1 MNKLK
6 NIFHKKKE
14 NKKITYEDITIDNLK
29 AEIHR
34 VKYKNS
40 FGRLLRSTVYVLII
54 IVAISS
60 ICATLFMPVIEIT
73 DSSMKPLLN
82 DGDIVLTVKD
92 NKFKTGDIVA
102 FYHGN
107 KILIKRVIGVES
119 DFVNIDKDGIVYVN
133 GKELKENYVK
143 ELKKGNSDI
152 KYPVQVSDGSIFVL
166 SDDRDV
172 LTDSRTL
179 NVGQIKTNDIIG
191 KVIFKVW
198 PLKDIKK
205 I

>member
-6 NIFHKKKE
+6 NMFHKKKE

-40 FGRLLRSTVYVLII
+40 FSRLLRSTVYVLII

-143 ELKKGNSDI
+143 ELKKGDSDI

-172 LTDSRTL
+172 LTDSRTI

-198 PLKDIKK
+198 PLKEIKK

>member
-29 AEIHR
+29 TEIHR

-40 FGRLLRSTVYVLII
+40 FGRLLRSTIYVLII

-143 ELKKGNSDI
+143 ELKKGDSDI

-172 LTDSRTL
+172 LTDSRTI

-198 PLKDIKK
+198 PLKKIKK

>member
-14 NKKITYEDITIDNLK
+14 NKKITYEDITIDDLK

-40 FGRLLRSTVYVLII
+40 FSRLLRSTVYVLII

-82 DGDIVLTVKD
+82 DGDIVLTVKE

-143 ELKKGNSDI
+143 ELKKGDSDI

-166 SDDRDV
+166 SDERDV

-198 PLKDIKK
+198 PLKEIKK

>member
-40 FGRLLRSTVYVLII
+40 FSKLLRSTVYVLII

-143 ELKKGNSDI
+143 ELKKGDSDI

-198 PLKDIKK
+198 PLKEIKK

>member
-14 NKKITYEDITIDNLK
+14 NKKITYEDITIDDLK

-82 DGDIVLTVKD
+82 DGDIVLTVKE

-143 ELKKGNSDI
+143 ELKKGDSDI

-166 SDDRDV
+166 SDERDV
-172 LTDSRTL
+172 LTDSRTI

-198 PLKDIKK
+198 PLKEIKK

>member
-40 FGRLLRSTVYVLII
+40 FSRLLRSTVYVLII

-82 DGDIVLTVKD
+82 DGDIVLTVKE

-143 ELKKGNSDI
+143 ELKKGDSDI

-166 SDDRDV
+166 SDERDV

-179 NVGQIKTNDIIG
+179 SVGQIKTNDIIG

-198 PLKDIKK
+198 PLKEIKK

>member
-14 NKKITYEDITIDNLK
+14 IKKITYEDITIDNLK

-82 DGDIVLTVKD
+82 DGDIVLTVKE

-107 KILIKRVIGVES
+107 KILIKRVIGV
-119 DFVNIDKDGIVYVN
+119 
-133 GKELKENYVK
+133 
-143 ELKKGNSDI
+143 KKGDSDI

-166 SDDRDV
+166 SDERDV
-172 LTDSRTL
+172 LTDSRTI

-198 PLKDIKK
+198 PLKEVKK

>member
-40 FGRLLRSTVYVLII
+40 FSRLLRSTVYVLII

-133 GKELKENYVK
+133 GKILKENYVK
-143 ELKKGNSDI
+143 ELKKGDSDI

-172 LTDSRTL
+172 LTDSRTI
-179 NVGQIKTNDIIG
+179 NVGQIKTSDIIG

-198 PLKDIKK
+198 PLKEIKK

>member
-82 DGDIVLTVKD
+82 DGDIVLTVKE

-119 DFVNIDKDGIVYVN
+119 DFVKINKDGILYVN

-143 ELKKGNSDI
+143 ELKKGDSDI

-166 SDDRDV
+166 SDERDV

-179 NVGQIKTNDIIG
+179 NVGQIKTSDIIG

-198 PLKDIKK
+198 PLKEVKK

>member
-29 AEIHR
+29 TEIHR

-92 NKFKTGDIVA
+92 KKFKTGDIVA

-143 ELKKGNSDI
+143 ELKKGDSDI

-172 LTDSRTL
+172 LTDSRTI

-198 PLKDIKK
+198 PLKEIKK

>member
-29 AEIHR
+29 TEIHR

-143 ELKKGNSDI
+143 ELKKGDSDI

-172 LTDSRTL
+172 LTDSRTI
-179 NVGQIKTNDIIG
+179 NVGQIKTSDVIG
-191 KVIFKVW
+191 KIILKVW
-198 PLKDIKK
+198 PLK
-205 I
+205 

>member
-6 NIFHKKKE
+6 NMFHKKKE

-143 ELKKGNSDI
+143 ELKKGDSDI

-172 LTDSRTL
+172 LTDSRTI

-198 PLKDIKK
+198 PLKEIKK

>member
-133 GKELKENYVK
+133 GEELKEDYIK
-143 ELKKGNSDI
+143 EFIKGESDI

-166 SDDRDV
+166 SDERDV

-179 NVGQIKTNDIIG
+179 NVGQIKTSDIIG

-198 PLKDIKK
+198 PLKEIKK

>member
-14 NKKITYEDITIDNLK
+14 NKKITYEDITIDDLK

-40 FGRLLRSTVYVLII
+40 FSRLLRSTVYVLII

-143 ELKKGNSDI
+143 ELKKGDSDI

-166 SDDRDV
+166 SDERDV
-172 LTDSRTL
+172 LTDSRTI

-198 PLKDIKK
+198 PLKEIKK

>member
-14 NKKITYEDITIDNLK
+14 NKKITYEDITIDDLK

-40 FGRLLRSTVYVLII
+40 FSRLLRSTVYVLII

-82 DGDIVLTVKD
+82 DGDIVLTVKE

-143 ELKKGNSDI
+143 ELKKGDSDI

-172 LTDSRTL
+172 LTDSRTI
-179 NVGQIKTNDIIG
+179 NVGQIKTSDIIG

-198 PLKDIKK
+198 PLKEVKK

>member
-40 FGRLLRSTVYVLII
+40 FSRLLRSTVYVLII

-143 ELKKGNSDI
+143 ELKKGDSDI
-152 KYPVQVSDGSIFVL
+152 KYPVQVSNGSIFVL
-166 SDDRDV
+166 SDERDV

-198 PLKDIKK
+198 PLKEIKK

>member
-14 NKKITYEDITIDNLK
+14 IKKITYEDITIDNLK

-40 FGRLLRSTVYVLII
+40 FSKLLRSTVYVLII

-143 ELKKGNSDI
+143 ELKKGDSD
-152 KYPVQVSDGSIFVL
+152 SIW
-166 SDDRDV
+166 R
-172 LTDSRTL
+172 
-179 NVGQIKTNDIIG
+179 
-191 KVIFKVW
+191 VI
-198 PLKDIKK
+198 
-205 I
+205 

>member
-40 FGRLLRSTVYVLII
+40 FSRLLRSTVYVLII

-143 ELKKGNSDI
+143 ELKKGDSDI

-198 PLKDIKK
+198 PLKEIKK

>member
-143 ELKKGNSDI
+143 ELKKGDSDI
-152 KYPVQVSDGSIFVL
+152 KYPEQVSDGSIFVL
-166 SDDRDV
+166 SDERDV

-198 PLKDIKK
+198 PLKGIKK

>member
-14 NKKITYEDITIDNLK
+14 NKKITYEDITIDDLK

-143 ELKKGNSDI
+143 ELKKGDSDI

-166 SDDRDV
+166 SDERDV
-172 LTDSRTL
+172 LTDSRTI

-198 PLKDIKK
+198 PLKEIKK

>member
-29 AEIHR
+29 TEIHR

-119 DFVNIDKDGIVYVN
+119 DFVNIDKDGILYVN

-143 ELKKGNSDI
+143 ELKKGDSDI

-172 LTDSRTL
+172 LTDSRTI

-198 PLKDIKK
+198 PLKEIKK

>member
-29 AEIHR
+29 TEIHR

-82 DGDIVLTVKD
+82 DGDIVLTVKE

-143 ELKKGNSDI
+143 ELKKGDSDI

-166 SDDRDV
+166 SDDRNV
-172 LTDSRTL
+172 LTDSRTI

-198 PLKDIKK
+198 PLKEIKK

>member
-40 FGRLLRSTVYVLII
+40 FSRLLRSTVYVLII

-92 NKFKTGDIVA
+92 NKFKTGDMVA

-143 ELKKGNSDI
+143 ELKKGDSDI

>member
-29 AEIHR
+29 TEIHR

-133 GKELKENYVK
+133 GKKLKENYVK
-143 ELKKGNSDI
+143 ELKKGDSDI

-172 LTDSRTL
+172 LTDSRTI

-198 PLKDIKK
+198 PLKEIKK

>member
-40 FGRLLRSTVYVLII
+40 FSRLLRSTVYVLII

-60 ICATLFMPVIEIT
+60 TCATLFMPVIEIT

-82 DGDIVLTVKD
+82 DGDIVLTVKE

-143 ELKKGNSDI
+143 ELKKGDSDI

-166 SDDRDV
+166 SDERDV
-172 LTDSRTL
+172 LTDSRTI
-179 NVGQIKTNDIIG
+179 NVGQIKTSDIIG

-198 PLKDIKK
+198 PLKEVKK

>member
-29 AEIHR
+29 TEIHR

-40 FGRLLRSTVYVLII
+40 FGRLLRSTIYVLII

-143 ELKKGNSDI
+143 ELKKGDSDI

-172 LTDSRTL
+172 LTDSRTI

-198 PLKDIKK
+198 PLKEIKK

>member
-6 NIFHKKKE
+6 NMFHKKKE

-40 FGRLLRSTVYVLII
+40 FSRLLRSTVYVLII

-82 DGDIVLTVKD
+82 DGDIVLTVKE

-143 ELKKGNSDI
+143 ELKKGDSDI

>member
-40 FGRLLRSTVYVLII
+40 FSRLLRSTVYVLII

-143 ELKKGNSDI
+143 ELKKGDGDI

-166 SDDRDV
+166 SDERDV

-198 PLKDIKK
+198 PLKEIKK

>member
-40 FGRLLRSTVYVLII
+40 FSRLLRSTVYVLII

-82 DGDIVLTVKD
+82 DGDIVLTVKE

-143 ELKKGNSDI
+143 ELKKGDSDI

-179 NVGQIKTNDIIG
+179 NVGQIKTGDIIG

-198 PLKDIKK
+198 PLKEIKK

>member
-6 NIFHKKKE
+6 NMFHKRKE

-29 AEIHR
+29 TEIHR

-40 FGRLLRSTVYVLII
+40 FGRLLKSTIYVLII

-133 GKELKENYVK
+133 GKILKENYVK
-143 ELKKGNSDI
+143 ELKKGDSDI

-172 LTDSRTL
+172 LTDSRTI

-198 PLKDIKK
+198 PLKEIKK

>member
-143 ELKKGNSDI
+143 ELKKGDSDI

-172 LTDSRTL
+172 LTDSRTI

-198 PLKDIKK
+198 PLKEIKK

>member
-6 NIFHKKKE
+6 NIIHKKKE

-40 FGRLLRSTVYVLII
+40 FSRLLRSTVYVLII

-82 DGDIVLTVKD
+82 DGDIVLTVKE

-143 ELKKGNSDI
+143 ELKKGDSDI

-166 SDDRDV
+166 SDERDV
-172 LTDSRTL
+172 LTDSRTI

-198 PLKDIKK
+198 PLKEVKK

>member
-14 NKKITYEDITIDNLK
+14 NKKITYEDITIDDLK

-40 FGRLLRSTVYVLII
+40 FSRLLRSTVYVLII

-82 DGDIVLTVKD
+82 DGDIVLTVKE

-143 ELKKGNSDI
+143 ELKKGDSDI

-166 SDDRDV
+166 SDERDV
-172 LTDSRTL
+172 LTDSRTI

-198 PLKDIKK
+198 PLKEIKK

>member
-40 FGRLLRSTVYVLII
+40 FSRLLRSTVYVLII

-133 GKELKENYVK
+133 GKILKENYVK
-143 ELKKGNSDI
+143 ELKKGDSDI

-172 LTDSRTL
+172 LTDSRTI
-179 NVGQIKTNDIIG
+179 NVGQIKTSDIIG

-198 PLKDIKK
+198 PLKEVKK